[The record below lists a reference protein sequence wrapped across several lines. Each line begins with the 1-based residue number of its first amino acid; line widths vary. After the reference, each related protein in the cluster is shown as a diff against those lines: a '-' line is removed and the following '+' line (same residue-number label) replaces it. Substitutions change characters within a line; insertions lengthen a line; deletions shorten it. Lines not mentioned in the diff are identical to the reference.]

1 MDNLDDFVEGVQNSS
16 GGGSGM
22 ESPTELVSSTIHGF
36 PEVKTLLTAC
46 AAEEQQQQQ
55 ALFVLAAPPPP
66 PLLQQQ
72 QQQQQHSSSSS
83 SGADLYALTL
93 SDGSVVHFKIEN
105 NTNAIQGEA
114 ATMMIF
120 FDTLLSAESFTK
132 ITTGWGGHLFRR
144 FCNMFSKKFPLLAW
158 AE

>member
-36 PEVKTLLTAC
+36 PEVKTLLTAS
-46 AAEEQQQQQ
+46 AEEQQQQ

-66 PLLQQQ
+66 PLLQQQQ

-105 NTNAIQGEA
+105 NTNAIQGEPW
-114 ATMMIF
+114 TMMISLILCF
-120 FDTLLSAESFTK
+120 LPS
-132 ITTGWGGHLFRR
+132 HL
-144 FCNMFSKKFPLLAW
+144 PT
-158 AE
+158 